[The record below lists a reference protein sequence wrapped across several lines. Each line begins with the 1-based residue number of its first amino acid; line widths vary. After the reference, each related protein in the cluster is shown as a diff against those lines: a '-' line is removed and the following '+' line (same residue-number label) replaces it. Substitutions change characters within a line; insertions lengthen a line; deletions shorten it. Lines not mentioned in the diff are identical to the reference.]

1 MKRFNHQAGFTII
14 EVIVSIIILGI
25 VSSLVVSV
33 INRTVLNYHN
43 LSERDKLST
52 AARIAI
58 ERIAR
63 EVRLALPNS
72 VCTYNGANCQSDTN
86 KVYFIKTV
94 DAGQYQDQTGT
105 YTDPTVLKSPLPI
118 TPNSASEF
126 DIISNGSSS
135 VTAGQWVTVYNI
147 NNTNIYTPGTHRKQI
162 SSVSSKDPDPAT
174 PNDDITVLHFGT
186 PVSFPL
192 NSPNR
197 RFQITENKVTIFYLN
212 TTDSNLYLATTENL
226 LAPDD
231 NTDPTY
237 NSFLLLENVT
247 NLTFSYQAGSQH
259 RSGLLR
265 IDMTVESADHESIQ
279 LIHEVHVANVP

>member
-1 MKRFNHQAGFTII
+1 MNRINRQCGFTII

-43 LSERDKLST
+43 LSQRDKLST
-52 AARIAI
+52 SARIAI

-72 VCTYNGANCQSDTN
+72 VCTYDGSNCQSSSN
-86 KVYFIKTV
+86 KIYFIKTV
-94 DAGQYQDQTGT
+94 DAGQYQDQSGT

-126 DIISNGSSS
+126 DIISNGSSNVS
-135 VTAGQWVTVYNI
+135 ANQWVMVYNI
-147 NNTNIYTPGTHRKQI
+147 NNTNIYNPGTHRQQI
-162 SSVSSKDPDPAT
+162 SSVSYKDPDPAT
-174 PNDDITVLHFGT
+174 PNDDITVLHFSA

-197 RFQITENKVTIFYLN
+197 RFQITENYVSLFYLQG
-212 TTDSNLYLATTENL
+212 TNLYLGQTANFLIPET
-226 LAPDD
+226 
-231 NTDPTY
+231 PT
-237 NSFLLLENVT
+237 NSFLLLENVS
-247 NLTFSYQAGSQH
+247 NLSFSYSAGSQH
-259 RSGLLR
+259 RSGLLN
-265 IDMTVESADHESIQ
+265 IDMTVTIDNESIH